1 MQNIVLILGRPGS
14 GKSEQLISYANVHK
28 DETLF
33 ISFENDATKLYNN
46 RYLDNS
52 IKVINSI
59 DNVCNELTDSHKTIC
74 VDYLELISDFDSF
87 KKMLLFAN
95 ENKIRVNIAS
105 QLKRDFQYSPVAKKL
120 TNFLSML
127 KVDKDGK

>member
-33 ISFENDATKLYNN
+33 ISFENDATKLYND
-46 RYLDNS
+46 RHLDTS

-59 DNVCNELTDSHKTIC
+59 DNVCNELTDSYTTIC
-74 VDYLELISDFDSF
+74 IDYLELISNFDSF
-87 KKMLLFAN
+87 KEMLLFAHKN
-95 ENKIRVNIAS
+95 RIRVNIAS

-120 TNFLSML
+120 IHFLSML
-127 KVDKDGK
+127 KADKDAK